1 MKLLGVQRKSDGEIV
16 LVTHFGQSYRLPDG
30 LTMADVNIVPI
41 VVPENP
47 DPNIKPVRR
56 VYTEEERIQMVERLE
71 EKKKQQKELED
82 FARDNKIGFGDL
94 VFLFTHS
101 TGFKKYWDE
110 NHGGECAPC
119 QERQASWNY
128 FRFAGPKFLKTL
140 IKEAKE
146 KDGKRSA

>member
-1 MKLLGVQRKSDGEIV
+1 MKLLGVQRKSDMEIV

-30 LTMADVNIVPI
+30 LKMSDVNIVPI
-41 VVPENP
+41 IVPERP
-47 DPNIKPVRR
+47 KE
-56 VYTEEERIQMVERLE
+56 YTPEQIEKMEEQQR
-71 EKKKQQKELED
+71 EKIAQQKELEG
-82 FARDNKIGFGDL
+82 FAKDNKIGFGDL

-128 FRFAGPKFLKTL
+128 FRFAGPKFLKNL

-146 KDGKRSA
+146 KDGKPSA

>member
-1 MKLLGVQRKSDGEIV
+1 MKLLGVQRKSDMEIV

-30 LTMADVNIVPI
+30 LKMSDVNLVPIIVPERPKEYT
-41 VVPENP
+41 PEQ
-47 DPNIKPVRR
+47 IEKM
-56 VYTEEERIQMVERLE
+56 EEQQR
-71 EKKKQQKELED
+71 EKIAQQKELED
-82 FARDNKIGFGDL
+82 FAMDNKIGFGDL

-101 TGFKKYWDE
+101 TGFKKYWDA

-119 QERQASWNY
+119 QEKQASWNY

-146 KDGKRSA
+146 KDGKPSA